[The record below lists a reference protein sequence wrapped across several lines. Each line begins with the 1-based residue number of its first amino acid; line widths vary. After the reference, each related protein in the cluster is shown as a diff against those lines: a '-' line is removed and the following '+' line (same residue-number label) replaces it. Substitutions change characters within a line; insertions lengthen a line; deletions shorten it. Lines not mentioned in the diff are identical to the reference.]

1 MVIRACIQFAN
12 QEKIINLKQSRTLW
26 KIVARNKI
34 PPQRPRRTSI
44 EQKNNSAIYFYSF
57 TIAFL
62 FSSTFTLLLVSSFAW
77 SGSSSPP
84 VGSNENEQVNV
95 CDVWWLRK
103 VWPISGRVLAE
114 TKKNNSSCIVL
125 CELRTIYNTINS
137 SHLAHTKRERANFI
151 VKSSRSNV
159 AHTPS
164 NEQMIKEILFDRT
177 RRFYIHNARTS
188 DVHSTWITM
197 FFALCSRIVI
207 LRLHSSTRCMS
218 FPVCFFFLSI
228 RYCCNSMLLWW
239 TMNCNR
245 YIERNWHGAKGTI
258 PSKLKGMNN
267 DYFIQ
272 L

>member
-114 TKKNNSSCIVL
+114 TKKKQQLLHRAMRTANHLQYHQLISSSPYQTRAREFY
-125 CELRTIYNTINS
+125 CEVITQQRR
-137 SHLAHTKRERANFI
+137 AHTKQWANDKRDTVRPNTKILYTQCKNQRRAFDLNY
-151 VKSSRSNV
+151 NV
-159 AHTPS
+159 LCALFAH
-164 NEQMIKEILFDRT
+164 R
-177 RRFYIHNARTS
+177 
-188 DVHSTWITM
+188 
-197 FFALCSRIVI
+197 
-207 LRLHSSTRCMS
+207 HSSFAFEHALHVFS
-218 FPVCFFFLSI
+218 SVFFFSF
-228 RYCCNSMLLWW
+228 YSVLL
-239 TMNCNR
+239 
-245 YIERNWHGAKGTI
+245 
-258 PSKLKGMNN
+258 
-267 DYFIQ
+267 
-272 L
+272 